1 MPWGQAWSSILGA
14 YCTKDKCEKLGDC
27 YYHEE
32 LPAIAGG
39 TGVGMCNPIYP
50 PGGANSA
57 CTQCGGG
64 GDAIWN
70 LCSRAEC
77 YSQGDCQFQK
87 ASVWTKWGTFM
98 WFWPGMALSERT
110 SLTIPECITT
120 TAICAATCPSGACT
134 IPACFIPAN
143 SNLIKCL
150 GDRTKAYALVGL
162 GWAETEQIIPNAL
175 SALIGTVTNTLT
187 STLSSA
193 VTNAVSGKT
202 NTPATTCPSGQT
214 LCPDKSCQTDCTGH

>member
-39 TGVGMCNPIYP
+39 TGVGMCNPIYSLAEQTAHAHNVEVEEMQYGTFAP
-50 PGGANSA
+50 EQNVTVKETANSKK
-57 CTQCGGG
+57 QVYGQSGGHSCGCG
-64 GDAIWN
+64 
-70 LCSRAEC
+70 
-77 YSQGDCQFQK
+77 
-87 ASVWTKWGTFM
+87 
-98 WFWPGMALSERT
+98 PGMALSERT

-193 VTNAVSGKT
+193 VTNTVSGKT